1 MSWKATYLSLG
12 GCLTLINSVL
22 TSIQTYWMS
31 EFHLPIWVV
40 KEIDKIRRDFLRKE
54 PKFGPKGFHLIA
66 WRRVCRPHE
75 MGGWEIL
82 NLHEFNIALLG
93 KWWWKIYS
101 GQKCW
106 WSKII
111 NFNYLSRGPW
121 GPMFHLPPRNKSF
134 FWAGITLILP
144 SLRAYISMIV
154 KNGDS
159 TLLWFDNWLE
169 GCAPKDL
176 WLDLFNDCNFP
187 WITIK
192 QFVQDSPSHE
202 IFFCT
207 TTFSESLSFW
217 SSIPNCSSN

>member
-1 MSWKATYLSLG
+1 
-12 GCLTLINSVL
+12 
-22 TSIQTYWMS
+22 
-31 EFHLPIWVV
+31 
-40 KEIDKIRRDFLRKE
+40 
-54 PKFGPKGFHLIA
+54 
-66 WRRVCRPHE
+66 
-75 MGGWEIL
+75 
-82 NLHEFNIALLG
+82 
-93 KWWWKIYS
+93 
-101 GQKCW
+101 
-106 WSKII
+106 
-111 NFNYLSRGPW
+111 
-121 GPMFHLPPRNKSF
+121 MFHLPPRNKSF

-217 SSIPNCSSN
+217 SSIPNCSSNQDDMKICNLESNRTFTICSLQVPNCWRKCVVLFIPSFGKLNGEVNFHSSAGLQVRIEF